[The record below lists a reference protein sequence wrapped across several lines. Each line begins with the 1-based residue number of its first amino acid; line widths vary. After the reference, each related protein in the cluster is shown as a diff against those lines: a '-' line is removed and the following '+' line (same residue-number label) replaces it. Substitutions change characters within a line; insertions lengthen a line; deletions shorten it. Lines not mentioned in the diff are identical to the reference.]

1 MFFGSWCRAGR
12 IEDETDKNGARKVL
26 FKRNTF
32 NEDRICMCHAR
43 YCTGKTQYF
52 NQIMHAR
59 APSGAIVCIYVQ
71 FPIWIFTELFEDFS
85 NPVPPEISEFKI
97 VFPTWGIQDY
107 KTYSTYSS
115 YFHDHSSMHR
125 AGKMSHA
132 GSIPVVFSL
141 RKPLPPAQR
150 TRFPGGKLI
159 RARALKLIG
168 TYRHAGIEFQQCQG
182 LTGPSSKFSWGESRK
197 PGISQ
202 RAGPKGCH
210 LDQDAVGC

>member
-107 KTYSTYSS
+107 SDVFNVFIIFSWS
-115 YFHDHSSMHR
+115 FVDASGWEDESCRLHSCCVQPPQTV
-125 AGKMSHA
+125 AP
-132 GSIPVVFSL
+132 GSAHKVSW
-141 RKPLPPAQR
+141 RQ
-150 TRFPGGKLI
+150 THTG
-159 RARALKLIG
+159 
-168 TYRHAGIEFQQCQG
+168 QG
-182 LTGPSSKFSWGESRK
+182 LETNSCRHWISAV
-197 PGISQ
+197 PGTDRTQFQILLRWIQ
-202 RAGPKGCH
+202 KTR
-210 LDQDAVGC
+210 D

>member
-1 MFFGSWCRAGR
+1 MFNFQYEYLQSCLKISATRYHQRSVSSRLCFQHEVFR
-12 IEDETDKNGARKVL
+12 I
-26 FKRNTF
+26 
-32 NEDRICMCHAR
+32 I
-43 YCTGKTQYF
+43 
-52 NQIMHAR
+52 
-59 APSGAIVCIYVQ
+59 
-71 FPIWIFTELFEDFS
+71 
-85 NPVPPEISEFKI
+85 
-97 VFPTWGIQDY
+97 